1 MYIVN
6 NLNILE
12 TKGWVYPSTAREAI
26 RQYQHITDLQ
36 KKKMTQNTSSTVKQF
51 MCELNVVSNC
61 LSLISL
67 LNEITYDDIVVK
79 LA

>member
-36 KKKMTQNTSSTVKQF
+36 KKK
-51 MCELNVVSNC
+51 
-61 LSLISL
+61 
-67 LNEITYDDIVVK
+67 
-79 LA
+79 